1 MSHKLGVCVP
11 YRNREEH
18 MNQFVPH
25 VSNFL
30 DKMGIEHTIYIVHQC
45 DEFLFNRGLMKNIGA
60 KHAFDDG
67 CDYIVWH
74 DIDMI
79 PEDDSCDY
87 SYPEDSPKHI
97 AVRIS
102 QSEYGLKYQ
111 EYFGGAVVFTKEQVE
126 ATNGYSNDYWDW
138 GMEDDDL
145 FWRCVME
152 GMADRQFIEF
162 EKTKTAA
169 IFDGKT
175 SMIKIPINEDMRI
188 ALNNS
193 HTISVLVKADQQI
206 EKVPIWLVG
215 DKNRKFVEYPIIRK
229 QGYDWGL
236 SFNNS
241 RAYTAMLW
249 NAQKKHIYQWFKR
262 YENEWTWVT
271 MVVDD
276 YNKKMHFYLN
286 GKENNARY
294 GTGTESP
301 IKYEHNLKRYGSEPF
316 YIGHT
321 PSVAGFE
328 PNAFFKGEIADIKF
342 WDRALSEA
350 EIELLHKQYSTT
362 GLLLHYDFKEF
373 DETGKIIDQ
382 SEVNDG
388 ICKNVLFKD
397 RDIKI
402 SDVILPYRRDGKFFC
417 LPHETEG
424 LINVGGIDKW
434 AKGDTTA
441 KNERR
446 YVLEMQQ
453 GKINYKTDGINNLD
467 DKYKYI
473 NTKTIFNKH
482 KMINV
487 HCIKR

>member
-25 VSNFL
+25 LSNFL
-30 DKMGIEHTIYIVHQC
+30 DKKGIDHTIYIVHQV

-87 SYPEDSPKHI
+87 SYPEDNPKHI

-111 EYFGGAVVFTKEQVE
+111 EYFGGAVLFTKEQVQ

-145 FWRCVME
+145 FWRCIQE
-152 GMADRQFIEF
+152 GLADRQIIDYG
-162 EKTKTAA
+162 KRKNVA
-169 IFDGKT
+169 IFDGT
-175 SMIKIPINEDMRI
+175 NSFIKIPCKEDMRMSI
-188 ALNNS
+188 SNS
-193 HTISVLVKADQQI
+193 HTISVLVKADQQL
-206 EKVPIWLVG
+206 EKVPIWLIG
-215 DKNRKFVEYPIIRK
+215 DKNRKFVEYPIFRK
-229 QGYDWGL
+229 PGYDWGL

-241 RAYTAMLW
+241 RAYTGMLW
-249 NAQKKHIYQWFKR
+249 NSHKEHIYQWFKR

-271 MVVDD
+271 MVIDD
-276 YNKKMHFYLN
+276 LSKKMHFYLN
-286 GKENNARY
+286 GNESDARN
-294 GTGTESP
+294 GTGTASP
-301 IKYEHNLKRYGSEPF
+301 IRYNHNLKRYGNEPF
-316 YIGHT
+316 YIGYT
-321 PSVAGFE
+321 PTVE
-328 PNAFFKGEIADIKF
+328 PFQANAFFKGEIADIKM
-342 WDRALSEA
+342 WNRALDSE
-350 EIELLHKQYSTT
+350 EVSQLHKKYSTD
-362 GLLLHYDFKEF
+362 GLVLHYNFEELHDDKF
-373 DETGKIIDQ
+373 IIDQ
-382 SEVNDG
+382 AVLNDG
-388 ICKNVLFKD
+388 VLNEIKIEE
-397 RDIKI
+397 RDIQI
-402 SDVILPYRRDGKFFC
+402 PHVILPHRRDGKFFC

-434 AKGDTTA
+434 AKGETTA
-441 KNERR
+441 ANERR
-446 YVLEMQQ
+446 YVLKMQQ
-453 GKINYKTDGINNLD
+453 GEIDYKQDGINNM
-467 DKYKYI
+467 KYKHI
-473 NTKTIFNKH
+473 STKIIFDKH

-487 HCIKR
+487 HCIK